1 MASKPVDTKTTL
13 RQMMKQE
20 KQKKIDSPLAK
31 YTNTGQLYCA
41 LCSQQLTSETFWK
54 AHVNGRDHKQKVLEL
69 KSNIKQSNTESVFT
83 KPYPPP
89 PLTTQQRG
97 IKRPHDVATSSDN
110 VIVGKPSSTVSSST
124 IAQQSALPADFFD
137 SDSSKSQINTNKPI
151 TKSSS
156 SSSSS
161 SAATTTTTTTNNVT
175 SLEES
180 SALPEGFF
188 DDPHLDARMRKVEY
202 VDKKEV
208 EWDAFMR
215 EMKQETNISEKLEA
229 NDDIERD
236 VEREIIETEEL
247 ITRWQKIEEMHD
259 LKDNRFKVIK
269 EGIRNSK
276 KQTINEN
283 NDGDDD
289 DDDLEKE
296 LQSMYNWRQK
306 RS

>member
-20 KQKKIDSPLAK
+20 KQKRIDSPLAK

-41 LCSQQLTSETFWK
+41 LCNQQLTSETFWK

-69 KSNIKQSNTESVFT
+69 KSNIKQSNADSVFT
-83 KPYPPP
+83 KPFPPSSA
-89 PLTTQQRG
+89 TTQQRG

-110 VIVGKPSSTVSSST
+110 VIVGKPSTSVSSST
-124 IAQQSALPADFFD
+124 TAQHSALPTDFFD
-137 SDSSKSQINTNKPI
+137 SDSSKSQINTNKPT

-156 SSSSS
+156 SSSS
-161 SAATTTTTTTNNVT
+161 TTTTTTNNVT
-175 SLEES
+175 SVEES

-202 VDKKEV
+202 VDKMEV

-229 NDDIERD
+229 NDDIERE
-236 VEREIIETEEL
+236 VERDIIETEEL
-247 ITRWQKIEEMHD
+247 ITRWQKIEQMHD
-259 LKDNRFKVIK
+259 LKDNRFKVVK
-269 EGIRNSK
+269 EGIKNSK
-276 KQTINEN
+276 KQTTNEN
-283 NDGDDD
+283 NDDDD
-289 DDDLEKE
+289 DDDEDLEKE